1 VRGNGLT
8 AASYVAITDLDAD
21 AADAALAALRD
32 AGIAAYAT
40 PLPRT
45 APGTPL
51 DRLHVDADAE
61 RRARALVGAEQPS
74 PPSGPAEPDV
84 EALFASIVA
93 DYDAPAIDPVP
104 SWPASEDLWDAGEP
118 GRAAPPSG
126 DEGWPEVPAAR
137 PAEARA
143 EEERYVPPPPP
154 PLPETTAA
162 TRFAWAGALGGPAIF
177 VLASL
182 LGWQLDGWVLLLAAV
197 MFLAGFGYLISR
209 LKDRDTDDPDDGA
222 VV

>member
-32 AGIAAYAT
+32 AGIAAYVT
-40 PLPRT
+40 PLPPT

-61 RRARALVGAEQPS
+61 GRARALVGADRPP
-74 PPSGPAEPDV
+74 PPSTPEEPDV

-104 SWPASEDLWDAGEP
+104 SWPASEDLWDAGAGRREP
-118 GRAAPPSG
+118 PQSA
-126 DEGWPEVPAAR
+126 DDGWPDVPTAE
-137 PAEARA
+137 PAEPRA

-162 TRFAWAGALGGPAIF
+162 TRFAWAGALGGPAVF
-177 VLASL
+177 VLATL
-182 LGWQLDGWVLLLAAV
+182 LGWQLDGWLLLVAAV
-197 MFLAGFGYLISR
+197 AFLAGFGYLISR

>member
-1 VRGNGLT
+1 MRGNGLT
-8 AASYVAITDLDAD
+8 AASYVAITDLAAD
-21 AADAALAALRD
+21 AADAALATLRD
-32 AGIAAYAT
+32 AGIAAYVM
-40 PLPRT
+40 PLPPT

-61 RRARALVGAEQPS
+61 GRARALVGADRPT
-74 PPSGPAEPDV
+74 PPSAPEEPDV

-104 SWPASEDLWDAGEP
+104 SWPASEDLWDAGEA
-118 GRAAPPSG
+118 RREPPSSA
-126 DEGWPEVPAAR
+126 DEGWPEVPTAE
-137 PAEARA
+137 PAESRA

-162 TRFAWAGALGGPAIF
+162 TRFAWAGALGGPAVF
-177 VLASL
+177 VLATL
-182 LGWQLDGWVLLLAAV
+182 LGWQLDGWMLLVAAV
-197 MFLAGFGYLISR
+197 AFLAGFGYLISR

>member
-1 VRGNGLT
+1 MRGNGLT

-32 AGIAAYAT
+32 AGIAAYVT

-51 DRLHVDADAE
+51 DRLHVDAGAE
-61 RRARALVGAEQPS
+61 GRARALVGADRPS
-74 PPSGPAEPDV
+74 PLSSPREPDI

-104 SWPASEDLWDAGEP
+104 SWPVSEDLWDAG
-118 GRAAPPSG
+118 AAHREPPSSG
-126 DEGWPEVPAAR
+126 DDGWPEVPTAE
-137 PAEARA
+137 PAGVRA

-154 PLPETTAA
+154 PLPETTPA
-162 TRFAWAGALGGPAIF
+162 TRFAWAGALGGPAAF
-177 VLASL
+177 VLATL
-182 LGWQLDGWVLLLAAV
+182 LGWQLDGWVLLVAAV
-197 MFLAGFGYLISR
+197 AFLAGFGYLVSR

>member
-32 AGIAAYAT
+32 AGIAAYVT

-51 DRLHVDADAE
+51 DRLHVDAGAE
-61 RRARALVGAEQPS
+61 GRARALVGADRPS
-74 PPSGPAEPDV
+74 PLSSPREPDI

-104 SWPASEDLWDAGEP
+104 SWPVSEDLWDAG
-118 GRAAPPSG
+118 AAHREPPSSG
-126 DEGWPEVPAAR
+126 DDGWPEVPTAE
-137 PAEARA
+137 PA
-143 EEERYVPPPPP
+143 
-154 PLPETTAA
+154 
-162 TRFAWAGALGGPAIF
+162 
-177 VLASL
+177 LA
-182 LGWQLDGWVLLLAAV
+182 
-197 MFLAGFGYLISR
+197 
-209 LKDRDTDDPDDGA
+209 
-222 VV
+222 

>member
-1 VRGNGLT
+1 MRGNGLT

-21 AADAALAALRD
+21 AADAALATLRD
-32 AGIAAYAT
+32 AGIAAYVT
-40 PLPRT
+40 PLPPT

-61 RRARALVGAEQPS
+61 GRARALVGADRPT
-74 PPSGPAEPDV
+74 PPSAPEEPDV

-104 SWPASEDLWDAGEP
+104 SWPASEDLWDAGEA
-118 GRAAPPSG
+118 RREPPSSA
-126 DEGWPEVPAAR
+126 DEGWPEVPTAE
-137 PAEARA
+137 PAEPRV

-162 TRFAWAGALGGPAIF
+162 TRFAWAGALGGPAVF
-177 VLASL
+177 VLATL
-182 LGWQLDGWVLLLAAV
+182 LGWQLDGWMLLVAAV
-197 MFLAGFGYLISR
+197 AFLAGFGYLISR